1 MMTKDERKLMDK
13 AKAALKRCEQSG
25 IAMGVVYAKSVDRE
39 ARLRKAIERADCQ
52 YPDMV
57 YIGKDYT
64 VADLRAALGEGAE
77 HYVAWPF
84 IPSGETDD

>member
-1 MMTKDERKLMDK
+1 MMTKDERD
-13 AKAALKRCEQSG
+13 

-64 VADLRAALGEGAE
+64 VADLRAALEE
-77 HYVAWPF
+77 PTDDYVAWPF

>member
-1 MMTKDERKLMDK
+1 MTKDERKLLDK
-13 AKAALKRCEQSG
+13 AKAMLKRSEQSE
-25 IAMGVVYAKSVDRE
+25 IAMGVIYAKSVDRE
-39 ARLRKAIERADCQ
+39 ARLREAIERADCQ

-64 VADLRAALGEGAE
+64 VADLRAALEEPTDE

-84 IPSGETDD
+84 IPSGQTDD